1 MSAIANPRPSSRLT
15 RAERMAAHYAAGN
28 VAPAPLYKLG
38 DDVVFEGRASKVV
51 AVSDRPGILTV
62 SNYAGTWIIADVHP
76 ALAPA

>member
-1 MSAIANPRPSSRLT
+1 M
-15 RAERMAAHYAAGN
+15 AELRAAG
-28 VAPAPLYKLG
+28 AGYAAPLYKLG

-51 AVSDRPGILTV
+51 AVSERPGILTV